1 MGAAQFVRAAWG
13 GGLAAGPLAN
23 PLFLGMALGI
33 SPRGGGGAR
42 VGRGTRCAQPH
53 PLSTRL
59 YPPAPA
65 LPTRRPTRHRPGPR
79 PPLPTPRSFDPLRLA
94 DSPSALAWYQQAEL
108 QNGRWAMLG
117 AAGILGENL
126 LGNLGIAGPA
136 AKTPWYEAGA
146 YTYFAPPQT
155 LFIVQLFLFAWVE
168 ARRYQDFVKPGSV
181 NDDPIF
187 KGNSLPAGEQ
197 WGRKW
202 RVWRDVLFTVWRPG
216 RRATHPTR
224 LQPPTRQ
231 RPRLP
236 GRHL

>member
-1 MGAAQFVRAAWG
+1 MSVHAAARPLWRPGMKDVPPYLTGSLPGDYGRARGWVGVGRCAVRAG
-13 GGLAAGPLAN
+13 GVGWWPRCWPPGQP
-23 PLFLGMALGI
+23 PFLGHG
-33 SPRGGGGAR
+33 PGHQPKGGRGGT
-42 VGRGTRCAQPH
+42 GRPRH
-53 PLSTRL
+53 
-59 YPPAPA
+59 A
-65 LPTRRPTRHRPGPR
+65 LRP
-79 PPLPTPRSFDPLRLA
+79 
-94 DSPSALAWYQQAEL
+94 ALAWYQQAEL

-197 WGRKW
+197 WDWRW
-202 RVWRDVLFTVWRPG
+202 RVWRDVLFPVWRPG

>member
-1 MGAAQFVRAAWG
+1 MGGWG
-13 GGLAAGPLAN
+13 TAGRQAPCGCA
-23 PLFLGMALGI
+23 P
-33 SPRGGGGAR
+33 PRQAI
-42 VGRGTRCAQPH
+42 A
-53 PLSTRL
+53 
-59 YPPAPA
+59 
-65 LPTRRPTRHRPGPR
+65 HRPPSL
-79 PPLPTPRSFDPLRLA
+79 PLPTPRSFDPLRLA

-197 WGRKW
+197 WDWRW
-202 RVWRDVLFTVWRPG
+202 RVWRDVLFPVWRPG